1 MSGPRDVADVAGNSL
16 LVEKLLAKSG
26 ADVHLNTQVTRI
38 ARVGNGEWRCILI
51 SSASSMR
58 WLALTIARALAAGYS
73 VTTVP
78 ASDGDTS
85 ASPKEEQEQIFDR
98 VVLAA
103 PIEFSSLQFVN
114 ITLPPI
120 TPRTYSHWCRL
131 PVRSHDTTPLYLLQ
145 T

>member
-51 SSASSMR
+51 SSASSVR

-78 ASDGDTS
+78 ASGG
-85 ASPKEEQEQIFDR
+85 KEEQEQIFDR

-131 PVRSHDTTPLYLLQ
+131 PVRSHDTTPLYLLH